1 MEGEQGDKLEIPRSR
16 AGNRP
21 HTQNCIAGLFNSK
34 PWKVM
39 AHCWVAD
46 ALSQW
51 EGLTY
56 GSQRQ
61 QVTAGCW
68 PVGHDCRA
76 SGRTG
81 TSLMSTGA
89 WWAEDTLV
97 SKWLGRKVIQCPEQT
112 AVTVDSVF
120 PPRVSGNSSE
130 AALSARTPEC
140 RVTTVQVSS
149 VHHLHH
155 NRGEGGWQ
163 GFPGALAGGGR
174 AL

>member
-1 MEGEQGDKLEIPRSR
+1 MEGERGDKLEIPRPR

-39 AHCWVAD
+39 AYCWVAD

-61 QVTAGCW
+61 QVTIGCW
-68 PVGHDCRA
+68 AVGHYCRA

-81 TSLMSTGA
+81 ASLMSTGA
-89 WWAEDTLV
+89 WWAEDTLA
-97 SKWLGRKVIQCPEQT
+97 SKWLGRKVIQCPEQR

-120 PPRVSGNSSE
+120 LEPGSPGP
-130 AALSARTPEC
+130 TPGVREQLRGSTEC
-140 RVTTVQVSS
+140 
-149 VHHLHH
+149 
-155 NRGEGGWQ
+155 
-163 GFPGALAGGGR
+163 
-174 AL
+174 

>member
-1 MEGEQGDKLEIPRSR
+1 MEGERGDKLGIPRSR

-46 ALSQW
+46 ALSKW
-51 EGLTY
+51 EGLTC

-61 QVTAGCW
+61 QVTTGCW
-68 PVGHDCRA
+68 AVGHYCRE

-81 TSLMSTGA
+81 ASLMSTGA

-97 SKWLGRKVIQCPEQT
+97 SKWLGCKVTSVPRADSSHQ
-112 AVTVDSVF
+112 VDSVF
-120 PPRVSGNSSE
+120 LEPGSPGPTWGVREQIRGSTECQDPREQSHHSPSIFSPSS
-130 AALSARTPEC
+130 ASQL
-140 RVTTVQVSS
+140 
-149 VHHLHH
+149 
-155 NRGEGGWQ
+155 G
-163 GFPGALAGGGR
+163 
-174 AL
+174 